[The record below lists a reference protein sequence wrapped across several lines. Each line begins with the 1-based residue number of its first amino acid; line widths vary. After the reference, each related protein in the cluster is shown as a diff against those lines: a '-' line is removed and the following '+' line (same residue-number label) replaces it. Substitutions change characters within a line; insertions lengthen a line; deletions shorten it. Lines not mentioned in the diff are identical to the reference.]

1 MSFEFVSVFFPCIRG
16 KLLIVTPDCLV
27 WACSATSWSGWV
39 SRILSWG
46 EAAFSAARRA
56 AHGRLGVSALYPPH
70 LYGLTQ
76 FSKGLA
82 EGGGDRLREA
92 KNTTWCIRQ
101 LRCRGIPR
109 IALLASASWRVGAH
123 NLPEGFLSMEA
134 CCWDAHC
141 RGIYMWPRHRAP
153 GGGSR
158 APRAL

>member
-1 MSFEFVSVFFPCIRG
+1 MNWIRWHVPSVHKRRTV
-16 KLLIVTPDCLV
+16 LIVTPDC
-27 WACSATSWSGWV
+27 ACMSLQCDIVIRMGVKKPVLGRSCV
-39 SRILSWG
+39 L
-46 EAAFSAARRA
+46 AARRA
-56 AHGRLGVSALYPPH
+56 ARGRLGVSALYPPH

-123 NLPEGFLSMEA
+123 NLPEGFLSIET
-134 CCWDAHC
+134 CFWGAHC
-141 RGIYMWPRHRAP
+141 RGIYMSPLHRAP
-153 GGGSR
+153 GGGSS
-158 APRAL
+158 APPVL